1 MTDNKTWHLSKAISI
16 SHLVT
21 TFALILGAV
30 MYITSIE
37 RDVAI
42 LEVNLQNLEEQIGST
57 EVKHSQMFEKIDKK
71 LDIMLELIYKNQRD
85 HE

>member
-1 MTDNKTWHLSKAISI
+1 
-16 SHLVT
+16 
-21 TFALILGAV
+21 

-42 LEVNLQNLEEQIGST
+42 LEVNLQNLQQQLVSMEGDN
-57 EVKHSQMFEKIDKK
+57 KQMFEKIDEK

-85 HE
+85 E

>member
-42 LEVNLQNLEEQIGST
+42 LEVNLQNLQQQLVSMEGDN
-57 EVKHSQMFEKIDKK
+57 KQMFEKIDEKR
-71 LDIMLELIYKNQRD
+71 DIMLELIYKNQRD
-85 HE
+85 E

>member
-42 LEVNLQNLEEQIGST
+42 LEVNLQNLQQQIVAMES
-57 EVKHSQMFEKIDKK
+57 ENKQMFEKIDEK
-71 LDIMLELIYKNQRD
+71 LDIMLELIYKRD
-85 HE
+85 E

>member
-30 MYITSIE
+30 MYITSME

-42 LEVNLQNLEEQIGST
+42 LEVNLQNLQQQLVSMEGDN
-57 EVKHSQMFEKIDKK
+57 KQMFEKIDEK

-85 HE
+85 E

>member
-42 LEVNLQNLEEQIGST
+42 LEVNLNNLQKQIIAMES
-57 EVKHSQMFEKIDKK
+57 ENKQMFEKIDEK
-71 LDIMLELIYKNQRD
+71 LDIMLELIYQNQRVQ
-85 HE
+85 

>member
-42 LEVNLQNLEEQIGST
+42 LEVNLQNLQKQIVAMES
-57 EVKHSQMFEKIDKK
+57 ENKQMFEKIDEK
-71 LDIMLELIYKNQRD
+71 LDIMLELIYQNQRVQ
-85 HE
+85 

>member
-42 LEVNLQNLEEQIGST
+42 LEVNLQNLQKQIVSM
-57 EVKHSQMFEKIDKK
+57 ESENKQMFEKIDEK
-71 LDIMLELIYKNQRD
+71 LDIMLELIYQNQRV
-85 HE
+85 E

>member
-16 SHLVT
+16 SHLGT

-42 LEVNLQNLEEQIGST
+42 LEVNLQNLQQQLVSMEGDN
-57 EVKHSQMFEKIDKK
+57 KQMFEKIDEK

-85 HE
+85 E

>member
-42 LEVNLQNLEEQIGST
+42 LEVNLQNLQKQIVSM
-57 EVKHSQMFEKIDKK
+57 ESENKQMFEKIDEK
-71 LDIMLELIYKNQRD
+71 LDIMLELIYQNQRA
-85 HE
+85 E

>member
-42 LEVNLQNLEEQIGST
+42 LEVNLQNLQKQIVSM
-57 EVKHSQMFEKIDKK
+57 ESENKQMFEEIDEK
-71 LDIMLELIYKNQRD
+71 LDIMLELIYQNQRA
-85 HE
+85 E

>member
-42 LEVNLQNLEEQIGST
+42 LEVNLNNLQKQIIAMES
-57 EVKHSQMFEKIDKK
+57 ENKQMFEKIDEK
-71 LDIMLELIYKNQRD
+71 LDIMLELIYQNQRV
-85 HE
+85 E

>member
-21 TFALILGAV
+21 TFALVLGAV

-42 LEVNLQNLEEQIGST
+42 LEVNLQNLQKQIVDMES
-57 EVKHSQMFEKIDKK
+57 ENKQMFEKIDEK
-71 LDIMLELIYKNQRD
+71 LDIMLELIYQNQRA
-85 HE
+85 E

>member
-42 LEVNLQNLEEQIGST
+42 LEVNLQNLQHQLVSMEGDN
-57 EVKHSQMFEKIDKK
+57 KQMFEKIDEK

-85 HE
+85 E

>member
-1 MTDNKTWHLSKAISI
+1 M
-16 SHLVT
+16 VT

-42 LEVNLQNLEEQIGST
+42 LEVNLQNLQQQIVSM
-57 EVKHSQMFEKIDKK
+57 ESDNKAMFEKIDEK
-71 LDIMLELIYKNQRD
+71 LDIMLELIYQNQRD
-85 HE
+85 E

>member
-42 LEVNLQNLEEQIGST
+42 LEVNLQNLQQQIVSM
-57 EVKHSQMFEKIDKK
+57 ESDNKAMFEKIDEK
-71 LDIMLELIYKNQRD
+71 LDIMLELIYQNQRD
-85 HE
+85 E

>member
-1 MTDNKTWHLSKAISI
+1 
-16 SHLVT
+16 LVT

-42 LEVNLQNLEEQIGST
+42 LEVNLNNLQKQIIAMES
-57 EVKHSQMFEKIDKK
+57 ENKQMFEKIDEK
-71 LDIMLELIYKNQRD
+71 LDIMLELIYQNQRVQ
-85 HE
+85 